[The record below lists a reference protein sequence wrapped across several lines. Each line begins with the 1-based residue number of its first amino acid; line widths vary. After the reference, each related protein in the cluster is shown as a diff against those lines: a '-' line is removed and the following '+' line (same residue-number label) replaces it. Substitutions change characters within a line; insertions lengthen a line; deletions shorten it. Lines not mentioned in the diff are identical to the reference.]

1 MIRFKNK
8 IYEDYFI
15 DPETAV
21 ITDKNGIV
29 QETKINRKGY
39 ITFKGEQVHRIQM
52 WSHVGYKPRL
62 HIHHIDQNKLNNSL
76 SNLIYLTKAEHM
88 KIHHPNGIPHEIT
101 EEERYKRGNAF
112 RGKKFT
118 EEHKRRISESNIG
131 KHNHSE
137 EAKKR
142 ISELTKAAMTEE
154 VREKISKAN
163 RGKSAWNKGK
173 NMSEESK
180 AKIRDK
186 IKGKII
192 CNNGIKNIYA
202 DKDNIPKGFVKGR
215 LKKQPKN

>member
-1 MIRFKNK
+1 MIRLRNN

-15 DPETAV
+15 DPETAI
-21 ITDKNGIV
+21 ITDKNGVV

-39 ITFKGEQVHRIQM
+39 VTFKGEQVHRIQM

-76 SNLIYLTKAEHM
+76 SNLIYLTLAEHS
-88 KIHHPNGIPHEIT
+88 KIHNPNGIPHEMT
-101 EEERYKRGNAF
+101 EEVKYKCGNAF

-118 EEHKRRISESNIG
+118 EEHKNKISESNIG

-154 VREKISKAN
+154 VREKISKSN

-173 NMSEESK
+173 KMSEETK
-180 AKIRDK
+180 NKIRNTLTGRHLSEETKNK
-186 IKGKII
+186 IRNTLINKKSSQKID
-192 CNNGIKNIYA
+192 CFN
-202 DKDNIPKGFVKGR
+202 
-215 LKKQPKN
+215 